1 MINSYDENVNF
12 LSKILIF
19 QTSNSGL
26 CIMASKSSSFDI
38 VSTTD
43 LAEVQN
49 ACNQTML
56 EIRQRFD
63 FKGSK
68 SEVELDLK
76 KALVTILAD
85 DGHKLNS
92 VIDIFQSK
100 LIKRKVSIKALDY
113 GNIEPASGDTVRQVI
128 TIQQGIPQDKGK
140 EVMKFIKGLG
150 LKKMQS
156 QIEDDKIRVTG
167 KDKDDLQAVI
177 ASMKDKDFGIDM
189 SFTNYR

>member
-1 MINSYDENVNF
+1 
-12 LSKILIF
+12 
-19 QTSNSGL
+19 
-26 CIMASKSSSFDI
+26 MASKNPSFD
-38 VSTTD
+38 VASATD

-68 SEVELDLK
+68 CQVELDLK
-76 KALVTILAD
+76 KAKVTINAD

-92 VIDIFQSK
+92 VIDILQSK

-113 GNIEPASGDTVRQVI
+113 GKVESASGDSVRQVI

-140 EVMKFIKGLG
+140 EIVKFIKGLG
-150 LKKMQS
+150 LKKIQA
-156 QIEDDKIRVTG
+156 QIMDDQVRVSG
-167 KDKDDLQAVI
+167 KDNDDLQSII
-177 ASMKDKDFGIDM
+177 ASLKEKDFGIDM

>member
-1 MINSYDENVNF
+1 
-12 LSKILIF
+12 
-19 QTSNSGL
+19 
-26 CIMASKSSSFDI
+26 MASKSSSFDI

-43 LAEVQN
+43 MAEVQN
-49 ACNQTML
+49 ACNQTMM

-68 SEVELDLK
+68 SQVELDLK
-76 KALVTILAD
+76 KSQITILAD

-92 VIDIFQSK
+92 VIDILQSK

-113 GNIEPASGDTVRQVI
+113 GNIETASGDAVRKTI

-140 EVMKFIKGLG
+140 EVIKFIKGLG
-150 LKKMQS
+150 LKKIQA
-156 QIEDDKIRVTG
+156 QIADDQLRVTG
-167 KDKDDLQAVI
+167 KDKDDLQSI
-177 ASMKDKDFGIDM
+177 MTSLKEKDFGIDM

>member
-1 MINSYDENVNF
+1 
-12 LSKILIF
+12 
-19 QTSNSGL
+19 
-26 CIMASKSSSFDI
+26 MASKSSSFDI

-43 LAEVQN
+43 IAEVQN

-68 SEVELDLK
+68 SLVELDLK
-76 KALVTILAD
+76 KCQVTILAD

-92 VIDIFQSK
+92 VIDILQSK
-100 LIKRKVSIKALDY
+100 LIKRKVSIRALDY
-113 GNIEPASGDTVRQVI
+113 GSIEPASGDTVRQVI
-128 TIQQGIPQDKGK
+128 TIQQGIPQEKGK
-140 EVMKFIKGLG
+140 EVIKFIKSMG

-156 QIEDDKIRVTG
+156 QIEDDKIRVSG
-167 KDKDDLQAVI
+167 KDKDDLQNVI
-177 ASMKDKDFGIDM
+177 TKLKDKDFGIHM

>member
-1 MINSYDENVNF
+1 
-12 LSKILIF
+12 
-19 QTSNSGL
+19 
-26 CIMASKSSSFDI
+26 MASKSSSFDI

-43 LAEVQN
+43 MAEVQN

-68 SEVELDLK
+68 SDVALDLK
-76 KALVTILAD
+76 KFQATILAD
-85 DGHKLNS
+85 DGNKLKS
-92 VIDIFQSK
+92 VIDILQSK

-113 GNIEPASGDTVRQVI
+113 GNIEPASGDTVRQII
-128 TIQQGIPQDKGK
+128 TIQQRIPQDKGK
-140 EVMKFIKGLG
+140 EVIKFIKSIG

-167 KDKDDLQAVI
+167 KDKDDLQTVI
-177 ASMKDKDFGIDM
+177 AKLKDKDFGIDM

>member
-1 MINSYDENVNF
+1 
-12 LSKILIF
+12 
-19 QTSNSGL
+19 
-26 CIMASKSSSFDI
+26 MASKSSSFDI

-43 LAEVQN
+43 MAEVQN

-68 SEVELDLK
+68 SEVQLDLK
-76 KALVTILAD
+76 KSQVTILAD

-113 GNIEPASGDTVRQVI
+113 GNIEPASGDTVRQI
-128 TIQQGIPQDKGK
+128 LTIQQGIPQDKGK
-140 EVMKFIKGLG
+140 EVMKFIKNLG
-150 LKKMQS
+150 LKKIQA
-156 QIEDDKIRVTG
+156 QIADDQVRVTG
-167 KDKDDLQAVI
+167 KDKDDLQSVMT
-177 ASMKDKDFGIDM
+177 SLKEKDFGIDM